1 MASKKS
7 SSKNIELKDYF
18 INALI
23 LLAAFILVGT
33 VYVFNFCNTLS
44 EKELSEI
51 KAVYTEMNTVDRSI
65 KSEFYLNTVIKY
77 LDRQVV
83 LEELRHDA
91 VRYSIIVS
99 ENAFEMLQNDFAM
112 ETITGYL
119 YRCNLGFEK
128 FVGLDDAVN
137 IYNLTEDYFINF
149 EDDVEGLTEYSQE
162 LNDIVNPVEEEYTD
176 IVRSRGA
183 IVAFILVLYVVLLIW
198 LNKKNISLYRRV
210 TNGDSNK

>member
-1 MASKKS
+1 MTSKKS

-112 ETITGYL
+112 DTITGYL
-119 YRCNLGFEK
+119 YRCNLDFEK

-149 EDDVEGLTEYSQE
+149 EDDVDGLTEYSQE